1 MSRTVIVTIGLS
13 ILVGTGLGT
22 TVSGL
27 GAHPASAD
35 VIRQPVSWG
44 DTGGEKG
51 EVEAP
56 RGVDQITDGQ
66 SAPRWGDQ
74 GGEQGEVE
82 APRA

>member
-1 MSRTVIVTIGLS
+1 VS

-27 GAHPASAD
+27 GAHPASGD
-35 VIRQPVSWG
+35 VILQPVSWG
-44 DTGGEKG
+44 DTGGAKG
-51 EVEAP
+51 EIEAP

-66 SAPRWGDQ
+66 STPAPRW
-74 GGEQGEVE
+74 GEQGEVE